1 MSCDCAS
8 CRSACASCKS
18 FVCNQRL
25 QDVLVLYQETIS
37 RTVWIRF
44 ASVLALALVG
54 ARGRKKFLGSTRVSS
69 TEGIIERVFVCKR
82 LYTSLAM

>member
-44 ASVLALALVG
+44 VSALALVG

-69 TEGIIERVFVCKR
+69 AGGIIERVFVCKR